1 MASNI
6 GVVRGLGKRKGKK
19 PSPRV
24 KEAKRV
30 VNRVV
35 NALKKV
41 NQLGYDYTSHQFT
54 LSLLL

>member
-35 NALKKV
+35 KALKKV
-41 NQLGYDYTSHQFT
+41 NQ
-54 LSLLL
+54 

>member
-6 GVVRGLGKRKGKK
+6 GVVGGLGKRKRKK

-41 NQLGYDYTSHQFT
+41 NQ
-54 LSLLL
+54 